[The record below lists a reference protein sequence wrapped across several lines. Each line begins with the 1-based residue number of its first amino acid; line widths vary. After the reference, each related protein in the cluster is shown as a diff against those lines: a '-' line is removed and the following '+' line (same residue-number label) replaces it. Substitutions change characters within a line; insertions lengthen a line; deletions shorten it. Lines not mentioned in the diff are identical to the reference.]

1 MTMPLVVLA
10 VALVVAGVGYAGV
23 SLGKR
28 LYLSGNQQRMLPV
41 GPAQRSALAID
52 LVNEHVE
59 IYRGRAVRVL
69 DESISIVYSRKNGTK
84 GRVTFKMDRA
94 FENVREGDTGVLVSV
109 DQEEVGATPFY
120 KFVRDAGTPDI
131 ADVLEV
137 GTGDTLTDDIYRALR
152 ESREA

>member
-1 MTMPLVVLA
+1 
-10 VALVVAGVGYAGV
+10 
-23 SLGKR
+23 
-28 LYLSGNQQRMLPV
+28 MLPV

-94 FENVREGDTGVLVSV
+94 FETVREGDTGVLVSV